1 MHRRRFALLL
11 MLLLITP
18 VLTGCWS
25 KQEIE
30 TGNFATM
37 VAIDKAED
45 GGIEL
50 TVNLAITEALGG
62 GAGASG
68 GGGGGGSDKPAW
80 TISSSGKNLAEAIAT
95 LETFSGRLPFWFHV
109 EALVIG
115 EDLAKDGISSVL
127 DYMLR
132 NRDFR
137 LTTWVL
143 VAEGKAKD
151 ILQLSPKITKL
162 PARYLRDLIAIADE
176 GSVSHPVQLLGVI
189 HGLVEDRGTQV
200 YIPLIH
206 AKPKEPGEGSTG
218 AAGAGGNGSGQ
229 QGQSGASSQPESPEA
244 LVLEGS
250 AIFVGDKMVG
260 KLNGLE
266 TRGMLWLRGES
277 KRAVVVVDM
286 PDGYVVEQ
294 QISARRTLK
303 LTRTGDQLKA
313 TITVFQDGDILEHN
327 MPHLEI
333 NSAALKPMDAALAA
347 QIKQEAD
354 AALKK
359 LQGELKS
366 DTLGIGTRAY
376 RLFPVLYNSQD
387 WQQTFPT
394 LSVEVV
400 VHANFR
406 RTGEALE
413 SPLTSKSSGR

>member
-1 MHRRRFALLL
+1 MNSLNKRHCALLL
-11 MLLLITP
+11 ILLLITP
-18 VLTGCWS
+18 GLTGCWS
-25 KQEIE
+25 KREIE
-30 TGNFATM
+30 TGGFATL
-37 VAIDKAED
+37 VAIDKAEN

-50 TVNLAITEALGG
+50 TVNMAITEALGG
-62 GAGASG
+62 GSAGG
-68 GGGGGGSDKPAW
+68 GGGGGGSNKPAW
-80 TISSSGKNLAEAIAT
+80 TISSSGKNLAEAIAS
-95 LETFSGRLPFWFHV
+95 LQTFSGRIPFWFHA
-109 EALVIG
+109 EALIIG
-115 EDLAKDGISSVL
+115 EDLAKDGISPVL

-143 VAEGKAKD
+143 VSEGKAKD
-151 ILQLSPKITKL
+151 ILQLSPKLTKL
-162 PARYLRDLIAIADE
+162 PARYLHDLIDIADE
-176 GSVSHPVQLLGVI
+176 GSVSRPQRLLEVI
-189 HGLVEDRGTQV
+189 RGLVEEKGTEI

-206 AKPKEPGEGSTG
+206 AKPKEPGEGTKGTTG
-218 AAGAGGNGSGQ
+218 DDGGGQSQ
-229 QGQSGASSQPESPEA
+229 QGGSSQQESPEA
-244 LVLEGS
+244 LVLEGT
-250 AIFVGDKMVG
+250 AVFVGDKMVG

-277 KRAVVVVDM
+277 RRAVVVVDM

-294 QISARRTLK
+294 QILARRTLK

-313 TITVFQDGDILEHN
+313 TITIFQDGDILEQN
-327 MPHLEI
+327 MSHLEI
-333 NSAALKPMDAALAA
+333 NAAALKEMDVALTAR
-347 QIKQEAD
+347 IEQEAD
-354 AALKK
+354 AALNK
-359 LQGELKS
+359 LQNELKS

-413 SPLTSKSSGR
+413 SPLTQKNPGR